1 MIKKINNS
9 FWVFLLFFIA
19 NFIIFFRFNQIP
31 KNINYDEVD
40 FAKLAL
46 SLNNQPYTP
55 YTPFA
60 TGHATF
66 YFYIIL
72 FSFKLLGVNNLA
84 LRLPSALFGVLN
96 VILIFFIYKLVFN
109 NKKYL
114 PFFLSLIFLTSHWYL
129 NFARF
134 SFEATFFLL
143 LELSSI
149 YFLFHYFKTSK
160 NFDLILSGIFAGLV
174 FNSYPPGRI
183 FFLLPLFF
191 LLYKPLKTDHSK
203 KYFLFII
210 PFIITILPLTVYLL
224 SHKDIRF
231 SQQFYLQNKNL
242 SVIKKTEYL
251 LNNIKTTALMFHFKG
266 DMNGRHNYPGKP
278 ALNPVL
284 GLFFILGLV
293 SFFIKKKSIYSRF
306 FLFYFFISLLPTL
319 FTNPAENPNMLR
331 TFTSLPAIVYF
342 SGLGFEK
349 VSTKLKSP
357 AIDFIVFLL
366 VLFSCFYELRT
377 YFSFQKRVFKNSF
390 EIKCSVEKLIDK
402 NKPFPK
408 ECLVSRNEF

>member
-1 MIKKINNS
+1 MIKKTKNF
-9 FWVFLLFFIA
+9 FWVFFLFFIA
-19 NFIIFFRFNQIP
+19 SGIIFFQFNQIP

-46 SLNNQPYTP
+46 SLENKPYTP

-60 TGHATF
+60 TGHATL

-72 FSFKLLGVNNLA
+72 FSFKLLGVNNFA
-84 LRLPSALFGVLN
+84 LRFPAAFFGVLN
-96 VILIFFIYKLVFN
+96 VVLIFFIYKLVFH
-109 NKKYL
+109 KKSYL
-114 PFFLSLIFLTSHWYL
+114 QFFLSLILLTSHWYL

-134 SFEATFFLL
+134 SFEATFFLF
-143 LELSSI
+143 LELFSI
-149 YFLFHYFKTSK
+149 YFLFLYFKTTK
-160 NFDLILSGIFAGLV
+160 NFNLILSGLFAGLV

-191 LLYKPLKTDHSK
+191 LFYKLLKTDNLK
-203 KYFLFII
+203 KYLLFII
-210 PFIITILPLTVYLL
+210 PFIITILPLTIYLL
-224 SHKDIRF
+224 AHKDIRF

-242 SVIKKTEYL
+242 SAIKKTEYFL
-251 LNNIKTTALMFHFKG
+251 KNIKATTLLFHFKG
-266 DMNGRHNYPGKP
+266 DMNGRHNYPDKP
-278 ALNPVL
+278 ALNPIL

-293 SFFIKKKSIYSRF
+293 SFFIKKKSICSRF

-319 FTNPAENPNMLR
+319 FTNPAENSNMLL
-331 TFTSLPAIVYF
+331 TFTSLPAVVYF
-342 SGLGFEK
+342 SGLGIEAIT
-349 VSTKLKSP
+349 TKLKLP
-357 AIDFIVFLL
+357 AINLIVFLL

-377 YFSFQKRVFKNSF
+377 YFFFQSRVFKNSF
-390 EIKCSVEKLIDK
+390 EIKCPVEKLINK